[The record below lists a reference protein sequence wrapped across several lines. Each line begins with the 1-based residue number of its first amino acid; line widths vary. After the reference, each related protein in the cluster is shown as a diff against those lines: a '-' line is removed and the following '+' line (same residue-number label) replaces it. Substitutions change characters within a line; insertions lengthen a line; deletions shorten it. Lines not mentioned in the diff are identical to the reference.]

1 MHWDLPGKGGVKEG
15 ANAGALLQRQQKGV
29 GEGLHRISRPADLL
43 PILKDDAE
51 AAVLH
56 HIEGVVEALPK
67 SGNPKIT

>member
-1 MHWDLPGKGGVKEG
+1 MQWDLPGKGGVKEG

-29 GEGLHRISRPADLL
+29 GEGLRRISRPADLL

-51 AAVLH
+51 TAVLH

>member
-29 GEGLHRISRPADLL
+29 GEGLRRISRPADLP

-51 AAVLH
+51 TAVLH
-56 HIEGVVEALPK
+56 HIEGVVKDLPK
-67 SGNPKIT
+67 VEKA